1 MVLCCRSVERQF
13 VVPKLPWL
21 IEALGAILLDG
32 TIVLQV
38 IYYRYKNKGRP
49 APALPAS
56 DLPLGSIAP

>member
-1 MVLCCRSVERQF
+1 M
-13 VVPKLPWL
+13 VPKLPWL

-32 TIVLQV
+32 TIVLQ
-38 IYYRYKNKGRP
+38 IFYYRYKNKNRP

>member
-1 MVLCCRSVERQF
+1 M
-13 VVPKLPWL
+13 VPKLPWL

-38 IYYRYKNKGRP
+38 IYYRYKNKDRP